1 MLDLVQQF
9 IQALTNFAISGF
21 ELGLVIGVGY
31 AVVRGIA
38 AIIDTVKEK
47 FVK

>member
-1 MLDLVQQF
+1 MLELAQQF
-9 IQALTNFAISGF
+9 IQALTTFAINGF

-38 AIIDTVKEK
+38 AIIEVVKEK